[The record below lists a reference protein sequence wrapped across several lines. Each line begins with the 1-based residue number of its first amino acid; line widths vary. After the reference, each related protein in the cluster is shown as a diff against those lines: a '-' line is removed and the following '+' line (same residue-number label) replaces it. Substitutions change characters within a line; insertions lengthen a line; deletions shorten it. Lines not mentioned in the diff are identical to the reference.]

1 MKNILIILVFLVSII
16 NSMALSISFTE
27 HTDSRLKFEVS
38 GPPGSY
44 AISQILPSTSA
55 RIFADLVGDEIL
67 FDLVW
72 FLPVGAYN
80 DQFSMSAITGEITDF
95 GGHDIT
101 ESNGIIL
108 FDYVAPFIVPEL
120 DGNPPWGVPD
130 SGSSSALLLIGVAAL
145 AIGCT
150 KTKIERKADGSWSIN
165 RSSLFQKLEELAGA
179 LCALIGVVWSI
190 WEKRQNR
197 RSGSGARLQDTPP
210 PPPPTAGAVAAMIL
224 CGLAL
229 MLTTSGCSSMRG
241 LATAR
246 IEIVSGTNR
255 LLVVQPK
262 DTVFKKLE
270 FNPTT
275 GAIEVTGYAS
285 AANAAA
291 VAAQQA
297 QTESIAASINQ
308 GIGQASTLAQQMMQ
322 AYSKGAAAAPPAEPA
337 PVPPAP
343 RPPAPKPQGPVA
355 IIPGGTGAT
364 VATNG
369 TWTLKGYSN
378 DGGAAT
384 AATLL
389 EAAVAGAVKGAK

>member
-1 MKNILIILVFLVSII
+1 VKTIIALIVAAI
-16 NSMALSISFTE
+16 ASISAIATPIQTDTTE
-27 HTDSRLKFEVS
+27 IRIVS
-38 GPPGSY
+38 K
-44 AISQILPSTSA
+44 
-55 RIFADLVGDEIL
+55 
-67 FDLVW
+67 
-72 FLPVGAYN
+72 
-80 DQFSMSAITGEITDF
+80 DQNQLRFSITGEGTDQIDEPGLRIVAYKTSVVVVWDPVGPHSVYDGF
-95 GGHDIT
+95 ATKTGVMNYLVGFEGQDWSYT
-101 ESNGIIL
+101 DGTWN
-108 FDYVAPFIVPEL
+108 FAYWAPFFTPSLDTDPPRRLSTVPE
-120 DGNPPWGVPD
+120 
-130 SGSSSALLLIGVAAL
+130 SGSSALLLLIGIAAL
-145 AIGCT
+145 AMGCT
-150 KTKIERKADGSWSIN
+150 KTKIDRRADGSWSIN

-322 AYSKGAAAAPPAEPA
+322 VFGNQKH
-337 PVPPAP
+337 
-343 RPPAPKPQGPVA
+343 K
-355 IIPGGTGAT
+355 
-364 VATNG
+364 
-369 TWTLKGYSN
+369 
-378 DGGAAT
+378 
-384 AATLL
+384 
-389 EAAVAGAVKGAK
+389 